1 MDDLN
6 LNFDLD
12 VSQLSAP
19 DLQRLGI
26 TVAQVRA
33 VYAEPVE
40 TIVPERTSRFPNTW
54 FVFGFTGNGRFIFV
68 ALEYVAVTNRI
79 TALGIRVAASVAEIR
94 QQLCGPGR

>member
-12 VSQLSAP
+12 ISQLSAP
-19 DLQRLGI
+19 DLQRLGV

-40 TIVPERTSRFPNTW
+40 TIVPERESSFPDTW

-68 ALEYVAVTNRI
+68 ALEYVAATNRI
-79 TALGIRVAASVAEIR
+79 TALGVRAAASVAEVR
-94 QQLCGPGR
+94 HQLCS